1 MKSPDEESVFMREGH
16 GEKEPFLR
24 LKMQNY

>member
-16 GEKEPFLR
+16 GEKELYLR